1 MKNIITIIKKELKRF
16 FTDRR
21 MLTSLIM
28 PGLLIFVIYTLM
40 GNFMADAMGVE
51 ENYTYNV
58 YVENMPKEYNIIL
71 ENEEYIINIV
81 EDKSTIDEVKN
92 KIEEK
97 ELDLYLGFDEDFI
110 NKVNQGLKPNVT
122 IYYNSSSNESL
133 ELYSY
138 LYTTLSVGSTT
149 IDYNYLVN
157 MNPDINYNLA
167 TKEDVSAQV
176 ITMMLPYLLIILL
189 FTGCVSLATESIA
202 GEKERGTIYTLLVT
216 PTKRSHI
223 AIGKIVALSITALV
237 SASTT
242 FIGLLASLPKLMA
255 GAGESITLEMYGVD
269 TFVGVFGVILVT
281 VMLFTTLLSIV
292 STIAKNVKE
301 ASQWSSVLM
310 VIVMIMGVS
319 SLVGMGNIPTNPM
332 VYMIPIYNSVHCMS
346 SIFALQFNSINF
358 IITILS
364 NIIYIGAGVFVL
376 AKMFN
381 SEKIMSH

>member
-58 YVENMPKEYNIIL
+58 YVENMPEEYNIIL

-133 ELYSY
+133 
-138 LYTTLSVGSTT
+138 
-149 IDYNYLVN
+149 
-157 MNPDINYNLA
+157 
-167 TKEDVSAQV
+167 
-176 ITMMLPYLLIILL
+176 
-189 FTGCVSLATESIA
+189 
-202 GEKERGTIYTLLVT
+202 
-216 PTKRSHI
+216 
-223 AIGKIVALSITALV
+223 
-237 SASTT
+237 
-242 FIGLLASLPKLMA
+242 
-255 GAGESITLEMYGVD
+255 
-269 TFVGVFGVILVT
+269 
-281 VMLFTTLLSIV
+281 
-292 STIAKNVKE
+292 
-301 ASQWSSVLM
+301 
-310 VIVMIMGVS
+310 
-319 SLVGMGNIPTNPM
+319 
-332 VYMIPIYNSVHCMS
+332 
-346 SIFALQFNSINF
+346 
-358 IITILS
+358 
-364 NIIYIGAGVFVL
+364 
-376 AKMFN
+376 
-381 SEKIMSH
+381 